1 MVSLVG
7 LSPILSTVPSDGN
20 NSPGSQIVDIGNGEY
35 IELAPGE
42 QLHRYVLSEQGWV
55 EWSGESSELSASE
68 FGNSSVL
75 YSELTMMYLPTNTTT
90 NTTLEISTGENWEG
104 YEVSADIT
112 NLLENRTWT
121 SNPEFNGITGWTLG
135 TTSGGGYSS
144 ETSQYNASG
153 HGAGDGCVDFFI
165 DSNSGGAPYYYSAGD
180 QAWVQQTM
188 NIPRGTVT
196 WAGFRTDYWA
206 DTRDDTHYGMTGT
219 FSVYVEIESSVI
231 WETVFSD
238 IGAEET
244 WYDTGMVTVPT
255 NTFNLPG
262 DQNVLLEMGLWSKGS
277 YGYAPNI
284 LPAAKFDNFELY
296 VKTFA
301 DPTDLNLEMNGNAVV
316 DSGTWGSGS
325 IVETPSVPWTNDPI
339 PLNFTWLPTP
349 VNPDPNRTIVVEFD
363 ATINMFAR
371 RLDFGTVNE
380 INPTAVGER
389 FMIQNGTDA
398 SYTTYFYANIPTGY
412 VNRYFYNVTLPSS
425 RDVNFV
431 ARPLA
436 PSTNLT
442 SGWSGGEPGDGYLN
456 VSAYDV
462 ATDAG
467 RYGYWRILSSS
478 PNMISDIEIWDP
490 NLSTWSRNVD
500 LRAGNTSRIRVNVGA
515 AFQNS
520 IANIT
525 VYDPSGAKWYSVNAT
540 ADGAGYA
547 TTDFLTFSGS
557 NSSAG
562 SWMVQATTNDIGT
575 NSDWRSTGFFKRPFS
590 VTHESELILEYP
602 TDAIGTWTTN
612 ATFGDLLLIVL
623 TANDTESSVLISGG
637 TLSLDWAAGTDTF
650 DDSGNGQ
657 YTKVVDTSALPGKGL
672 FAMDLE
678 WSRTNFDNSTA
689 TLYIHVNYPA
699 TLTSP
704 EYPGI
709 SGPIGTDQAFTV
721 DFKNV
726 NGTGITGASVWCN
739 WSGAYGVTPLG
750 LGSYSILL
758 DVSGVPFGQ
767 YPILVNASASYVE
780 SQSMLMYV
788 EVREIYSTISYSA
801 SELAIP
807 VGEAASFTLTWT
819 DSESGLPITGG
830 ASFISSNWT
839 SFHSVGEQNYTIS
852 ETSPGIYNITI
863 YTESDDP
870 LTVGDERFTVT
881 FDVMRQFHQNHTFN
895 IAVQI
900 RSHNTLFEL
909 DDPVQQT
916 EYGTD
921 IYVLVFFQDTDLLE
935 GISNGTG
942 FVKITVTSP
951 GVASLQYTSA
961 PSSFGTGHF
970 NITIPS
976 SQWGEIG
983 WHNLT
988 IYVDWIGPVSKYF
1001 SQSIDT
1007 SVRILGTDTD
1017 LYLELAPTA
1026 TYYLDEFV
1034 FTAVYWDVVN
1044 GTRISNATNDI
1055 ELVITPLT
1063 GGHPVV
1069 QSDFNIIELGIS
1081 PGTYEFR
1088 LDSSLFLATGAFVFQ
1103 IDFGWSSGVVPLY
1116 ENQTITVTL
1125 LVLDQPTHVD
1135 YAPVQTTPYGEIVT
1149 FEFYFVDTLGSVYIQ
1164 DSAELSIDLVEGG
1177 IPYGLAY
1184 DGGTRLFTITFNNT
1198 YLGGTGVFVL
1208 HINVTWTGVPFYQ
1221 NVLLQ
1226 AFTVTVSERT
1236 TQLTHL
1242 SFAPGQWGNNVS
1254 IEFIYTDL
1262 ESGTSSG
1269 MTGVL
1274 TLNISGT
1281 YYTVYSLGN
1290 GHYEAVLNTSVFAS
1304 AGQYWIN
1311 ASIAYTGIRYAS
1323 DAFEVF
1329 GFSVLMRSTQMG
1341 YESPDPTPYL
1351 ANVTFVV
1358 SFIDDSTAL
1367 GISGASIIVDCANSS
1382 QALVLNTN
1390 YWVQYLG
1397 LGEYRVEVNSTA
1409 LGSLGAFVLE
1419 VSVTYSG
1426 APFYN
1431 PANRDVNSRVVERT
1445 TQILITQT
1453 PGEVPFLENVTFRF
1467 KFQDFLTGVS
1477 IIIDKSDISLTHGPV
1492 QTVIP
1497 SGSYS
1502 LFDFGT
1508 YYEIQF
1514 NSTILAG
1521 TLVIG
1526 HEIGL
1531 TIDTGSGAP
1540 FYAARS
1546 TTTVVTTV
1554 SRPTQILFP
1563 LVDEVPFGDNIT
1575 IVMAYTDYLSGNGI
1589 DGANV
1594 IIECS
1599 NLTIFT
1605 SYITPMGSGV
1615 YEIIVPT
1622 GQFGGAGSIS
1632 FNLTLSK
1639 AGVPFF
1645 STRQASDIPAS
1656 IRLILTSLL
1665 AETPAAGRIPIGD
1678 PIIVNLTL
1686 TDFDHGVT
1694 IAGAT
1699 ITTDWESKH
1708 GTTATILEIGNG
1720 IYRITINT
1728 TSLLSQAYIFTVQAE
1743 LNNYATANITVE
1755 IQPGSATVEI
1765 FLSRT
1770 AYFASWGQNVTIA
1783 FDVIEPYYSTY
1794 VPGMNATLVLNGT
1807 LYYFVDHDNGTYTL
1821 DLPSGDTTWG
1831 IYEPQITVTR
1841 EFYSPR
1847 QKSFTLIISKAN
1859 GQLLPERTDFSVV
1872 VDTTLNFWV
1881 YFNDTT
1887 SNAPVSAGIITIEWN
1902 NTLIPMTF
1910 NGTPGFYEGIV
1921 DMNGFVIGPYEL
1933 VLTAVAPNHV
1943 VLDLPIDIFIV
1954 PIPSQLNVYD
1964 DATSFT
1970 VRFGDSLDILVDLND
1985 TYYGGGIS
1993 GADVHYILGPL
2004 TGDFVELP
2012 NGSYLA
2018 TIDIST
2024 LPAQTLY
2031 LRIIASLEGF
2041 ASSQRTLPLTILPVT
2056 TDAFTDDVLLTG
2068 HFDDTLVFRLNYTD
2082 TTNNVLI
2089 PGATVDATWDGGSG
2103 IVTDLGNGYYTVT
2116 IFLNLTTPRLYDLTV
2131 QFSKVNYESS
2141 TVNPSIVILST
2152 LAEIESIS
2160 MIDVPVNDSANIVFN
2175 VRNQRTNE
2183 TIEGLIGTAVIQQG
2197 SVNITEIGLAVLE
2210 NGSYVLEIPDNLRI
2224 GTYDVYVD
2232 FITSVYTIPSS
2243 SLVLVVR
2250 RVATEVRV
2258 DRDEITTFPGE
2269 TITIRV
2275 TYFDLDHNVGISGVE
2290 PTVIFE
2296 ALNISYLPS
2305 LTTEPNNNGTYELH
2319 FLVNGQYTFS
2329 ITVEFSYGS
2338 YVTATKIIAIQSNP
2352 SALQEFVQTAGLGVG
2367 LTILA
2372 LVGLIAAYV
2381 RIWSVPKLIRAM
2393 NRMIRDLKRGKI
2405 PKPADVP
2412 QRKEMVLAIINEEI
2426 KPSGLRKTHEDII
2439 GESIEAHVP
2448 EVNELLERLAEIT
2461 GLGEVEIEAFRA
2473 DLARMKASERPGFL
2487 KEVIEQEEARRAD
2500 LLAGKEEDLVADAEV
2515 LLESLPEEMENIR
2528 KKLVEKGM
2536 APEEIDIILEEAKT
2550 LSKPDLD
2557 ALLDSLGIRLD

>member
-1 MVSLVG
+1 
-7 LSPILSTVPSDGN
+7 
-20 NSPGSQIVDIGNGEY
+20 
-35 IELAPGE
+35 
-42 QLHRYVLSEQGWV
+42 
-55 EWSGESSELSASE
+55 
-68 FGNSSVL
+68 
-75 YSELTMMYLPTNTTT
+75 
-90 NTTLEISTGENWEG
+90 
-104 YEVSADIT
+104 
-112 NLLENRTWT
+112 
-121 SNPEFNGITGWTLG
+121 
-135 TTSGGGYSS
+135 
-144 ETSQYNASG
+144 
-153 HGAGDGCVDFFI
+153 
-165 DSNSGGAPYYYSAGD
+165 
-180 QAWVQQTM
+180 
-188 NIPRGTVT
+188 
-196 WAGFRTDYWA
+196 
-206 DTRDDTHYGMTGT
+206 
-219 FSVYVEIESSVI
+219 
-231 WETVFSD
+231 
-238 IGAEET
+238 
-244 WYDTGMVTVPT
+244 
-255 NTFNLPG
+255 
-262 DQNVLLEMGLWSKGS
+262 
-277 YGYAPNI
+277 
-284 LPAAKFDNFELY
+284 
-296 VKTFA
+296 
-301 DPTDLNLEMNGNAVV
+301 
-316 DSGTWGSGS
+316 
-325 IVETPSVPWTNDPI
+325 
-339 PLNFTWLPTP
+339 
-349 VNPDPNRTIVVEFD
+349 
-363 ATINMFAR
+363 
-371 RLDFGTVNE
+371 
-380 INPTAVGER
+380 
-389 FMIQNGTDA
+389 
-398 SYTTYFYANIPTGY
+398 
-412 VNRYFYNVTLPSS
+412 
-425 RDVNFV
+425 
-431 ARPLA
+431 
-436 PSTNLT
+436 
-442 SGWSGGEPGDGYLN
+442 
-456 VSAYDV
+456 
-462 ATDAG
+462 
-467 RYGYWRILSSS
+467 
-478 PNMISDIEIWDP
+478 
-490 NLSTWSRNVD
+490 
-500 LRAGNTSRIRVNVGA
+500 
-515 AFQNS
+515 
-520 IANIT
+520 
-525 VYDPSGAKWYSVNAT
+525 
-540 ADGAGYA
+540 
-547 TTDFLTFSGS
+547 
-557 NSSAG
+557 
-562 SWMVQATTNDIGT
+562 
-575 NSDWRSTGFFKRPFS
+575 
-590 VTHESELILEYP
+590 
-602 TDAIGTWTTN
+602 
-612 ATFGDLLLIVL
+612 
-623 TANDTESSVLISGG
+623 
-637 TLSLDWAAGTDTF
+637 
-650 DDSGNGQ
+650 
-657 YTKVVDTSALPGKGL
+657 
-672 FAMDLE
+672 
-678 WSRTNFDNSTA
+678 
-689 TLYIHVNYPA
+689 
-699 TLTSP
+699 
-704 EYPGI
+704 
-709 SGPIGTDQAFTV
+709 
-721 DFKNV
+721 
-726 NGTGITGASVWCN
+726 
-739 WSGAYGVTPLG
+739 
-750 LGSYSILL
+750 
-758 DVSGVPFGQ
+758 
-767 YPILVNASASYVE
+767 
-780 SQSMLMYV
+780 
-788 EVREIYSTISYSA
+788 
-801 SELAIP
+801 
-807 VGEAASFTLTWT
+807 
-819 DSESGLPITGG
+819 
-830 ASFISSNWT
+830 
-839 SFHSVGEQNYTIS
+839 
-852 ETSPGIYNITI
+852 
-863 YTESDDP
+863 
-870 LTVGDERFTVT
+870 
-881 FDVMRQFHQNHTFN
+881 
-895 IAVQI
+895 
-900 RSHNTLFEL
+900 
-909 DDPVQQT
+909 
-916 EYGTD
+916 
-921 IYVLVFFQDTDLLE
+921 
-935 GISNGTG
+935 
-942 FVKITVTSP
+942 
-951 GVASLQYTSA
+951 
-961 PSSFGTGHF
+961 
-970 NITIPS
+970 
-976 SQWGEIG
+976 
-983 WHNLT
+983 
-988 IYVDWIGPVSKYF
+988 
-1001 SQSIDT
+1001 
-1007 SVRILGTDTD
+1007 
-1017 LYLELAPTA
+1017 
-1026 TYYLDEFV
+1026 
-1034 FTAVYWDVVN
+1034 
-1044 GTRISNATNDI
+1044 
-1055 ELVITPLT
+1055 
-1063 GGHPVV
+1063 
-1069 QSDFNIIELGIS
+1069 
-1081 PGTYEFR
+1081 
-1088 LDSSLFLATGAFVFQ
+1088 
-1103 IDFGWSSGVVPLY
+1103 
-1116 ENQTITVTL
+1116 
-1125 LVLDQPTHVD
+1125 
-1135 YAPVQTTPYGEIVT
+1135 
-1149 FEFYFVDTLGSVYIQ
+1149 
-1164 DSAELSIDLVEGG
+1164 
-1177 IPYGLAY
+1177 
-1184 DGGTRLFTITFNNT
+1184 
-1198 YLGGTGVFVL
+1198 
-1208 HINVTWTGVPFYQ
+1208 
-1221 NVLLQ
+1221 
-1226 AFTVTVSERT
+1226 
-1236 TQLTHL
+1236 
-1242 SFAPGQWGNNVS
+1242 
-1254 IEFIYTDL
+1254 
-1262 ESGTSSG
+1262 
-1269 MTGVL
+1269 
-1274 TLNISGT
+1274 
-1281 YYTVYSLGN
+1281 
-1290 GHYEAVLNTSVFAS
+1290 TSVFAS